1 MTPMRPAHP
10 SAQLALAA
18 AAALVA
24 GCGTQ
29 TSGTPTDEPAPD
41 SFRVVGYVND
51 KGLEISDDQLAQLT
65 HLNYAFVIP
74 GADGSVTDVSNPWK
88 LEGYVERAHERGI
101 EVLVSV
107 GGWGWDNEFEALA
120 ADPVARA
127 RFVDAVTE
135 MVEGY
140 GLDGAD
146 IDWEYPD
153 PGASAAAFTSLMQ
166 ELRASLPQDR
176 LLTAAVA
183 AVGPGADGVTSDV
196 YPSVDFLNVM
206 AYDGSGPAHSPMS
219 YAEAALDYWAERG
232 LPAGQTVLGVP
243 FYSRPQEV
251 SYRELVDADPAAA
264 DGDEIEWLG
273 DLTNYNGP
281 ATIRAKTELAKER
294 ASGVMIWT
302 VADDTTDETSLL
314 RAITGAIGDR

>member
-1 MTPMRPAHP
+1 M
-10 SAQLALAA
+10 
-18 AAALVA
+18 
-24 GCGTQ
+24 
-29 TSGTPTDEPAPD
+29 
-41 SFRVVGYVND
+41 
-51 KGLEISDDQLAQLT
+51 
-65 HLNYAFVIP
+65 
-74 GADGSVTDVSNPWK
+74 
-88 LEGYVERAHERGI
+88 
-101 EVLVSV
+101 
-107 GGWGWDNEFEALA
+107 
-120 ADPVARA
+120 ARA

-251 SYRELVDADPAAA
+251 SYRELVGADPAAA
-264 DGDEIEWLG
+264 DGDEIDWLG